1 MNKQEVIE
9 KLQKELKYDDEKCII
24 INKIIEETFLI
35 GRKNKQKMID
45 RFIEEVNVNDDEA
58 NKIYETFMDIISKG
72 LKEKLKHPFKDLDK

>member
-9 KLQKELKYDDEKCII
+9 KLQKELKYDDEKCIN

>member
-58 NKIYETFMDIISKG
+58 NKIYETFMNIISKG